1 MNRQQSWKK
10 RILHAFYGAI
20 GFLLFVLIMDSIVM
34 PLYTKHG
41 KEYELPDV
49 TEKPLAEAV
58 EILEKEGF
66 RPIVHDSVFNENYPR
81 GTVIRQNPMP
91 YSVVKKGR
99 RVYLVVS
106 RGTRPILVPDL
117 VGKTPQDA
125 EFILKESFLK
135 TGKVYYD
142 FSQSFPKGVVF
153 RQSVQPGDTVL
164 PGTTVN
170 ITVSLGPPPEAE
182 KLPNLVGKSLLVA
195 RKELRVL
202 GVPIKRIVYQYDPTL
217 VPETVLHQ
225 SVPAGTPLVDVGD
238 EGVTLVV
245 STDQKP
251 EGEADSGTGND

>member
-1 MNRQQSWKK
+1 MNQQQSWKK
-10 RILHAFYGAI
+10 RLLHALYGAL
-20 GFLLFVLIMDSIVM
+20 GFLVFVLIMDSIVM

-41 KEYELPDV
+41 QEYELPDV
-49 TEKPLAEAV
+49 TEKPLSEAI
-58 EILEKEGF
+58 EILEREGF
-66 RPIVHDSVFNENYPR
+66 RPIVHDSVFNENYSR

-91 YSVVKKGR
+91 FSVVKKGR

-106 RGTRPILVPDL
+106 RGTRPIVVPNL

-135 TGKVYYD
+135 VGKTYYD
-142 FSQSFPKGVVF
+142 FSRDFPKGVVF
-153 RQSVQPGDTVL
+153 RQSIQPGDTVL
-164 PGTTVN
+164 PGTLLN

-182 KLPNLVGKSLLVA
+182 KMPNLVGKSLMVA

-202 GVPIKRIVYQYDPTL
+202 EVPIKRIVYQYEPSL

-225 SVPAGTPLVDVGD
+225 SVPVGTPLV
-238 EGVTLVV
+238 EIQEQGVTLVV

-251 EGEADSGTGND
+251 QGEESADTDND